1 VTRTVRTMVVWTGV
15 AAGILSAGAARPLP
29 TAAATE
35 QAPAVQPPTFR
46 DSATVPLRALAGR
59 YVLAVEAQ
67 SGQQDAP
74 VASRQIR
81 ITIGGASEPR

>member
-1 VTRTVRTMVVWTGV
+1 
-15 AAGILSAGAARPLP
+15 
-29 TAAATE
+29 
-35 QAPAVQPPTFR
+35 VQPPTFR
-46 DSATVPLRALAGR
+46 DSARVLLRGLAPGR
-59 YVLAVEAQ
+59 DVLSVEAQ